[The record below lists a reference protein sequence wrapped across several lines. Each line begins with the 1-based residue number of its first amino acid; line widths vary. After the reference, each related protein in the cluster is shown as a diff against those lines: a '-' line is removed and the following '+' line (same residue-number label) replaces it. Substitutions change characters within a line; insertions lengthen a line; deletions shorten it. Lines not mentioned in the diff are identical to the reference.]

1 MSGDLTV
8 GRWIRD
14 RARTTP
20 TRVAIDSMDVRV
32 TYAELD
38 ARSDRAAARLAA
50 AGVVRGD
57 RVASISG
64 NDPAHVALLFACA
77 KLGAA
82 LVPLS
87 WRLAPVEIRYELD
100 DADPRALVVA
110 DEHGRLADETGSNVL
125 RLGFEELEE
134 DAGEPPRV
142 EVDDDD
148 PLFVIYTS
156 GTTGKPK
163 GAVLTHANTFWTS
176 LSFDRTCPMGDREIV
191 LQVLPQYHIGGW
203 NVQSLLAWWAGAT
216 VVLEPAFDTE
226 RALALIA
233 EKRVTTMMGV
243 PATYLFIAESPSFAS
258 ADLSSLRLAVV
269 GGAPMPESLL
279 ETWKERGVEIVQG
292 YGLTEAAPNVLC
304 LPPEDASRKLGFAG
318 KPYAHVD
325 VALRNLVTGEHLEGP
340 TTGELVVRGPNVFA
354 GYWRNPEAT
363 AATFAE
369 GWLLTGDI
377 AERDE
382 EGYYRI
388 AGRLKDLVIS
398 GGENVYPAEIE
409 EVLHAHPAVAEA
421 AVIGV
426 PDERWGEVCTA
437 YVALRPGADCDEE
450 ELLDWCHARL
460 ARFKVPRDVQLV
472 DALPRSG
479 VGKVLKRELREAW
492 EGAKR

>member
-1 MSGDLTV
+1 VSSDLTV
-8 GRWIRD
+8 DRWIRD
-14 RARTTP
+14 RARATP
-20 TRVAIDSMDVRV
+20 TRVAIDSMDVPV

-64 NDPAHVALLFACA
+64 NAPAHVALFFACA

-87 WRLAPVEIRYELD
+87 WRLAPVEIRYALD

-110 DEHGRLADETGSNVL
+110 DEHGRLAHETGSMVL

-134 DAGEPPRV
+134 DVGEPPRV

-163 GAVLTHANTFWTS
+163 GAVLTHANTFWTN
-176 LSFDRTCPMGDREIV
+176 LSFDRTCPMGHREIV
-191 LQVLPQYHIGGW
+191 LQVLPQYHVGGW

-216 VVLEPAFDTE
+216 VVLEPAFDAE
-226 RALALIA
+226 RALALI
-233 EKRVTTMMGV
+233 EGKRVTTMMGV
-243 PATYLFIAESPSFAS
+243 PATYLFMAESPAFAG

-304 LPPEDASRKLGFAG
+304 LPPEDASHKLGFAG

-325 VALRNLVTGEHLEGP
+325 VALRDLVTGEHLDGP
-340 TTGELVVRGPNVFA
+340 GTGELVVRGPNVFA
-354 GYWRNPEAT
+354 GYWRNPAAT
-363 AATFAE
+363 AAAFAG

-388 AGRLKDLVIS
+388 AGRLKDLIIS

-409 EVLHAHPAVAEA
+409 DVLHAHPAVAEA

-437 YVALRPGADCDEE
+437 YVALRPGAGCDEE
-450 ELLDWCHARL
+450 ELLDWCRPRL
-460 ARFKVPRDVQLV
+460 ARFKVPRAVHFTE
-472 DALPRSG
+472 ALPRSG
-479 VGKVLKRELREAW
+479 VGKVLKGELRAAW
-492 EGAKR
+492 EGARR

>member
-1 MSGDLTV
+1 MSGDVTV

-20 TRVAIDSMDVRV
+20 TRVAIDCRNARV

-38 ARSDRAAARLAA
+38 AWSDRAAARLAA

-110 DEHGRLADETGSNVL
+110 DEHGRLADETESTVP

-134 DAGEPPRV
+134 DAGEPPR
-142 EVDDDD
+142 DRGRRRRS
-148 PLFVIYTS
+148 PLPHLHV
-156 GTTGKPK
+156 G
-163 GAVLTHANTFWTS
+163 H
-176 LSFDRTCPMGDREIV
+176 DREAEGRHPHAREHV
-191 LQVLPQYHIGGW
+191 LDEPLLRPHVPDGRPRDRAAGASQYHIGGW

-216 VVLEPAFDTE
+216 VVLEPAFDAE

-243 PATYLFIAESPSFAS
+243 PATYLFMAEHPSFAN

-304 LPPEDASRKLGFAG
+304 LPPEDASRKVGFAG

-325 VALRNLVTGEHLEGP
+325 VALRDLVTGEHLDGP
-340 TTGELVVRGPNVFA
+340 ATGELVVRGPNVFA

-363 AATFAE
+363 AATFAG

-377 AERDE
+377 AERDV

-409 EVLHAHPAVAEA
+409 DVLHAHPAVAEA

-437 YVALRPGADCDEE
+437 YVALRPGAGCDEE
-450 ELLDWCHARL
+450 ELLDWCRPRL
-460 ARFKVPRDVQLV
+460 ARFKVPRTVHFT

-479 VGKVLKRELREAW
+479 VGKVLKGELRAAW
-492 EGAKR
+492 EGARQ

>member
-1 MSGDLTV
+1 MRSST
-8 GRWIRD
+8 RW
-14 RARTTP
+14 
-20 TRVAIDSMDVRV
+20 
-32 TYAELD
+32 
-38 ARSDRAAARLAA
+38 SDRAAARLSA

-110 DEHGRLADETGSNVL
+110 DEHGRLADETGSMVL

-325 VALRNLVTGEHLEGP
+325 VALRTSSRASTSKAP

-409 EVLHAHPAVAEA
+409 DVLHAHPAVAEA

-460 ARFKVPRDVQLV
+460 ARFKVPRDVQLHRR
-472 DALPRSG
+472 APS
-479 VGKVLKRELREAW
+479 LRRG
-492 EGAKR
+492 EGAEGRAA

>member
-1 MSGDLTV
+1 VSGTLTV
-8 GRWIRD
+8 GRWLRD

-20 TRVAIDSMDVRV
+20 TRIAIDSRGFGV
-32 TYAELD
+32 TYAQLD
-38 ARSDRAAARLAA
+38 AWSDRAATRLAA

-57 RVASISG
+57 RVASLSG
-64 NDPAHVALLFACA
+64 NEPAHVALLFACA
-77 KLGAA
+77 RLGAA
-82 LVPLS
+82 LVPLN
-87 WRLAPVEIRYELD
+87 WRLAPVEILYELG
-100 DADPRALVVA
+100 DADPRVLVVA
-110 DEHGRLADETGSNVL
+110 DEHVGLADEVESAVL
-125 RLGFEELEE
+125 RLRFDEL
-134 DAGEPPRV
+134 DGGVGAPPPV

-216 VVLEPAFDTE
+216 VVLEPAFDAE
-226 RALALIA
+226 RALELIA
-233 EKRVTTMMGV
+233 AKRVTTMMGV
-243 PATYLFIAESPSFAS
+243 PATYLFMAESPFFAG

-269 GGAPMPESLL
+269 GGAPMPETLL
-279 ETWKERGVEIVQG
+279 ERWKERGVEIVQG

-325 VALRNLVTGEHLEGP
+325 VALRDLGTGEHLDGP
-340 TTGELVVRGPNVFA
+340 ATGELVVRGPNVFD
-354 GYWRNPEAT
+354 GYWRNPDAT
-363 AATFAE
+363 AAAFAD

-409 EVLHAHPAVAEA
+409 EVLHAHAAVAEA

-426 PDERWGEVCTA
+426 PDERWGEVCAA
-437 YVALRPGADCDEE
+437 YVALRPGAACDEE
-450 ELLDWCHARL
+450 ELLDWCRGRL
-460 ARFKVPRDVQLV
+460 ARFKVPRTVHLV
-472 DALPRSG
+472 EALPRSG
-479 VGKVLKRELREAW
+479 VGKVLKRDLRADW
-492 EGAKR
+492 EGARR